1 MAVKDR
7 LFCSCKKSQKK
18 KKKPLRMTAFYSLDV
33 CDFAR
38 VEEREQGQRG
48 AANVSSILDGNIC
61 YQLQLEITFR
71 GQYKSSTTFLYLT
84 YFLFI
89 ILLSGDF

>member
-1 MAVKDR
+1 MAVKYR

-38 VEEREQGQRG
+38 VKEREQGQRG

-61 YQLQLEITFR
+61 YQLQLETA
-71 GQYKSSTTFLYLT
+71 K
-84 YFLFI
+84 I
-89 ILLSGDF
+89 IQAPLGIAAHREIYTKFSIFAI